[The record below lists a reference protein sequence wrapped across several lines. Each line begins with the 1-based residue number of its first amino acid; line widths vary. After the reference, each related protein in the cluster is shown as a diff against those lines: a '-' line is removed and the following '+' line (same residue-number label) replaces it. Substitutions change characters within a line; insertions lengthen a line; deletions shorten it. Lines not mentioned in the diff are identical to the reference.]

1 MAGQHSQRG
10 QSAAELALLLPVVV
24 LAFLVVVQI
33 GLVARDQVLVNH
45 AVREAARQVA
55 LDPSQASAAEAAA
68 SAVPGLNQARLNLEL
83 RGSTSSGQ
91 IVTVELTYRS
101 PTDVALVGAFIGD
114 VELNTNA
121 AVRIE

>member
-83 RGSTSSGQ
+83 RGNASSGQ

>member
-121 AVRIE
+121 AVRIK